1 MPYADQNCRF
11 CNEFVKSN
19 NMSRHIKRWH
29 SEALNGANTATPSSD
44 REASN
49 LPNVNRQSRRASFCA
64 STPTSPSADYVRD
77 AVLCML
83 RRVDGVN
90 LPSLSTYLQSHFTAI
105 PETWRMPLIIAAFT
119 AVQKAAATHGDV
131 LLNADEERVV
141 WARKSLSRW
150 AHGLSAVEPGHVVRQ
165 VHHPNSRDS
174 SWSTES
180 QNCYSPTTNF
190 LIDRDLPVSA
200 ESKFE
205 RDQFMADFEL
215 HRVIDNTLS
224 SSGLVDTRDQQDNP
238 DVEPGDV
245 VESPTVVQEAR
256 PRSQGLGTPLTV
268 STTTVT
274 FPSMLVTSVAGTNI
288 RTEKIL
294 SMPTTD
300 LPGVSTSVD
309 TSGSVDMSTKASNDD
324 EIGKA
329 TNLSTDVPPS
339 IPDAPESA
347 GQATSMPES
356 FADLLQIHGADVTLL
371 EELSRPLINCISPLS
386 TPIPMPQHDDH
397 LNEEK
402 TAHIVHSSPQL
413 IVEEGLTTATTE
425 VRLADTIP
433 KANKASGM
441 RRKQKT
447 ASSSPRSKQSKPE
460 SKNGRLDN
468 EGAGQKLEV
477 VEKENLKRASDDD
490 EQSFPERQDKRDLPK
505 RNKVQPPSGSG
516 ATARNKSVVAANG
529 NFRIPFRPRP
539 TSYNHYDGG
548 RRSGYGHDG
557 SGEANR
563 RHCRADRQSFGSQ
576 SSRRDTREE
585 LTWEQRRWLAEMP
598 RYWR

>member
-105 PETWRMPLIIAAFT
+105 PETWRMPIIIAAFT

-256 PRSQGLGTPLTV
+256 PRSQGLGTPLAV

-386 TPIPMPQHDDH
+386 TPIPTPQHDDH

-477 VEKENLKRASDDD
+477 
-490 EQSFPERQDKRDLPK
+490 
-505 RNKVQPPSGSG
+505 
-516 ATARNKSVVAANG
+516 
-529 NFRIPFRPRP
+529 
-539 TSYNHYDGG
+539 
-548 RRSGYGHDG
+548 YGKAG
-557 SGEANR
+557 LGPAK
-563 RHCRADRQSFGSQ
+563 
-576 SSRRDTREE
+576 
-585 LTWEQRRWLAEMP
+585 LTCFCPHL
-598 RYWR
+598 